1 MAIIYSYPLADE
13 VTNDSWVLG
22 SEMDNGLRVVKN
34 YSVGDIV
41 SFTRGFVTLNDV
53 LDNDNESLLDAK
65 IGELYLYDDF
75 NEGYGKIRLY
85 DNTFNLIA
93 SNGVE
98 VLNTTGAV
106 LTTGNMNLDGGLL
119 TVPRYFVLPNKNGTF
134 ALTSD
139 LVTGYVPYT
148 GATGNV
154 NLGERD
160 IYTSGGAR
168 LADDGTVFGTTFQF
182 VTYDSSLQAGVTAA
196 RAWVLP
202 DESGTVAL
210 TLDLPQIA
218 DNFANDAAAEIG
230 GIDLGGLYHTNGTV
244 KIRID

>member
-22 SEMDNGLRVVKN
+22 SEMENGQRVVKN

-53 LDNDNESLLDAK
+53 LDNNNVSEIDAK
-65 IGELYLYDDF
+65 IGELYLYDVAD
-75 NEGYGKIRLY
+75 GDYGKIRLN
-85 DNTFNLIA
+85 DSIFRLIG
-93 SNGVE
+93 SNGSD
-98 VLNTTGAV
+98 VLYAEGPLLV
-106 LTTGNMNLDGGLL
+106 VGNMRLDGDNL
-119 TVPRYFVLPNKNGTF
+119 TVPRFFTLPNKDGTF
-134 ALTSD
+134 ALISD

-154 NLGERD
+154 NLGEHD

-168 LADDGTVFGTTFQF
+168 LGDDGTVWGTSFQF
-182 VTYDSSLQAGVTAA
+182 TNEDSSLQAGVTAA
-196 RAWVLP
+196 RAWILP

-218 DNFANDAAAEIG
+218 DNFANDAAAEFG
-230 GIDLGGLYHTNGTV
+230 GIDLGGLYHTDGVV